1 MSDQVKIT
9 IEQIRDS
16 FEPGKII
23 FCNKDIEIIQAE
35 KHPLGYCMFLRN
47 TMLYC
52 YAG

>member
-1 MSDQVKIT
+1 MNDKVKVM

-16 FEPGKII
+16 FEPGQII
-23 FCNKDIEIIQAE
+23 FHNMDIKITPAE